1 MNNNMEVRLLNADE
15 LCTYIGMGKA
25 KGVEQGKK
33 IGASVRIGRRLL
45 FDKNIIDKAIDEA
58 RVRDA

>member
-1 MNNNMEVRLLNADE
+1 MNNEMEKRLLDVDE
-15 LCTYIGMGKA
+15 LCVYIGMGRS
-25 KGVEQGKK
+25 KGVEWAKK

-58 RVRDA
+58 RESDT